1 MRITLD
7 AAMRARDV
15 SRPRDATSDTA
26 PDTAADSA
34 GRNAA
39 SSEPGSAGGKATG
52 SARGNAAGKAA
63 KNQRTAADGEK
74 PARPGAGPAV
84 PRHRGDRHA
93 DGLSGTASRSGKRR
107 AKGSKRRRRR

>member
-15 SRPRDATSDTA
+15 SRPRDAAS
-26 PDTAADSA
+26 DTAADTA

-39 SSEPGSAGGKATG
+39 SSAQGSTRGKATG
-52 SARGNAAGKAA
+52 RAGGKPAGAAADRE
-63 KNQRTAADGEK
+63 RTGADGEK
-74 PARPGAGPAV
+74 PARPRAGPAV

-93 DGLSGTASRSGKRR
+93 DGLSGTPSRSGKRR